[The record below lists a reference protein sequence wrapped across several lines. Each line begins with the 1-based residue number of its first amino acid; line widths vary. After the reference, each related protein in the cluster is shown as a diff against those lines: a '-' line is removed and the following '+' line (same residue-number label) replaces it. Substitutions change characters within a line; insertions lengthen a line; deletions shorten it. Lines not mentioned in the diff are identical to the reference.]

1 MNLYDYIHP
10 QVGESFDTLLDHGA
24 IKIVRIVSSDSIDN
38 SLYIQDEDEWVVV
51 IEGRATLEIESQ
63 RVILQRG
70 DNLLIPAKVPHRVI
84 DTLPD
89 TLWLAIHI
97 GSDTKD
103 TASSIVASHIAS
115 K

>member
-1 MNLYDYIHP
+1 MNLYDYIPP
-10 QVGESFDTLLDHGA
+10 QVGESFDTLLDHRA
-24 IKIVRIVSSDSIDN
+24 IKIVRIVSSDSIES

-51 IEGRATLEIESQ
+51 IEGKATLEIESQ

-70 DNLLIPAKVPHRVI
+70 DSLLIPAKAPHRVI

-97 GSDTKD
+97 DSGIKD
-103 TASSIVASHIAS
+103 TTNSIATSHIAS